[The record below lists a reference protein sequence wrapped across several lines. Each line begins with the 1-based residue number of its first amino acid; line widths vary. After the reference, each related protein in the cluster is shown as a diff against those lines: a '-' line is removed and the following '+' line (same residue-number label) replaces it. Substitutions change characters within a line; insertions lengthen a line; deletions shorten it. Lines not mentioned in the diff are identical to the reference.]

1 MIYQMCINNFKTKH
15 QCLIFGHSAFTFSK
29 MISWKLSCAVWLCEL
44 KYICKHTHMCA
55 RSPIRLIRGMAQ
67 APIRAYLPRDA
78 STAAYLPMRAAT
90 ADSIRVLIGKAP
102 SIIQF
107 FKNFLCWN
115 IVERLQWAMSKKR
128 VLWCSKKVLS
138 KMLLYCNSSW
148 FLILIK
154 YRSMGLTAQGL
165 SEWRWESLF

>member
-1 MIYQMCINNFKTKH
+1 MCINNDKTKH

-29 MISWKLSCAVWLCEL
+29 MISWKLSCCVWLCEL
-44 KYICKHTHMCA
+44 KYMCKHTHMCA
-55 RSPIRLIRGMAQ
+55 RSPIRLIWGMAQ

-90 ADSIRVLIGKAP
+90 ADSIRVLIGKTP
-102 SIIQF
+102 SITQF
-107 FKNFLCWN
+107 FLRTFCAETF
-115 IVERLQWAMSKKR
+115 VERLQWAISKKR

-138 KMLLYCNSSW
+138 KMLLYCDSSW
-148 FLILIK
+148 FLILIEF
-154 YRSMGLTAQGL
+154 RSMGLTAQGL